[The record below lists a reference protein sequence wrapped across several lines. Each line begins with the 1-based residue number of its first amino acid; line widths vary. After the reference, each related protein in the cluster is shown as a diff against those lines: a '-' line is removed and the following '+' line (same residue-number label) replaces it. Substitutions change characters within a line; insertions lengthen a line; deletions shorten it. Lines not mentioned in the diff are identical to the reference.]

1 MTCINYL
8 RMIRYFCNSKDEECI
23 MARLIRPSW
32 AIRCVQSGCKTLFEV
47 AKVEDGKQQEVVCP
61 NCGEHYVYPIYDEE
75 ENK

>member
-1 MTCINYL
+1 
-8 RMIRYFCNSKDEECI
+8 

-61 NCGEHYVYPIYDEE
+61 NCGEHYVYPIYDD
-75 ENK
+75 ENKDQLCLITLISVTINSAHI